1 MKKCVFK
8 DESMII
14 LFFILL
20 ISTSSFLVL
29 YFLNPNA
36 TLLIILTIPLIG
48 LSMLTIFIR
57 KVFQKVCI
65 TEHGLE
71 TRFLNKVYGK
81 ILWEEMTDIKYTYG
95 RSGIIVSLADEKIF
109 TIFSLLSNKLNF
121 KRELYKTMPGSFV
134 DMKIN
139 LILSMGGFKSRFKN
153 RTDIYH
159 FIEGSAFI
167 NRLGYLEIDLEDQEI
182 IKTYYKDNLNDL
194 RSLVKE
200 HYHIRFE
207 K

>member
-14 LFFILL
+14 LFFITL
-20 ISTSSFLVL
+20 ISTFSFLVL
-29 YFLNPNA
+29 YTLQPNS
-36 TLLIILTIPLIG
+36 TVLIILMIPLIG
-48 LSMLTIFIR
+48 LSILTIFIR
-57 KVFQKVCI
+57 KVFQKVFI

-71 TRFLNKVYGK
+71 TRFLNKVCGK

-95 RSGIIVSLADEKIF
+95 RSGIVVSLPDDKIF
-109 TIFSLLSNKLNF
+109 TIFSVLSNKLNF

-139 LILSMGGFKSRFKN
+139 LILSVGGFKSRFKN

-159 FIEGSAFI
+159 FLENSAFI
-167 NRLGYLEIDLEDQEI
+167 NRLGYLEIDLVDQEL

-194 RSLVKE
+194 RFLVKE